1 MEISM
6 TQGRGLMSKSPNTPF
21 DTLKEIELKLQD
33 KLKRQ
38 ADGRW
43 KYPPKENDET
53 LAREIGK
60 GATLSAVGHM
70 RRDKYPGGLVPQQIR
85 PRPPAAILPP
95 EMMDEPVTRQELHD
109 LIGMIQNNYSEFIAF
124 RDALRARSA
133 DLKLP
138 ERVTALEERYTRPSD
153 H

>member
-1 MEISM
+1 M
-6 TQGRGLMSKSPNTPF
+6 LHKSPNAPF

-33 KLKRQ
+33 RLKRQ

-60 GATLSAVGHM
+60 GATVSAVAHM
-70 RRDKYPGGLVPQQIR
+70 RREKYLGGLVPQKIA
-85 PRPPAAILPP
+85 PPPPPPPVVPLPPVTDPAAALYL
-95 EMMDEPVTRQELHD
+95 RLYNELS
-109 LIGMIQNNYSEFIAF
+109 QVV
-124 RDALRARSA
+124 
-133 DLKLP
+133 
-138 ERVTALEERYTRPSD
+138 VTAVREAMDAYTRPSD